1 MVDTNTMVWSAQ
13 MPDSYFLQRQLH
25 LLVHF
30 LKPSKVVDCHMVFL
44 MKMMAVAHTA
54 FWTER
59 EFPWIVCV
67 SRANG
72 TYPILLKKLILT
84 CKDA

>member
-1 MVDTNTMVWSAQ
+1 
-13 MPDSYFLQRQLH
+13 
-25 LLVHF
+25 
-30 LKPSKVVDCHMVFL
+30 MVFL